1 MFTIVNLFT
10 FVISIHICGTGLTLY
25 FMDLNEKIKQILV
38 DKNISPSHFAD
49 EIGIQRSSISH
60 IIAGRN
66 KPSLD
71 IVQKI
76 IKRFPDLGINWIL
89 EDEDLPE
96 SISEIKPFKADNY
109 TMFNGQKSGIASL
122 SESRRNNLP
131 NQTTAH
137 ENLRSEK
144 ITPAVEE
151 KKVERILIFYSDG
164 TFQEFK

>member
-1 MFTIVNLFT
+1 MFTKVNLFS
-10 FVISIHICGTGLTLY
+10 FVSGDLQMCSCLILY
-25 FMDLNEKIKQILV
+25 TMDLNEKIKQILV

-76 IKRFPDLGINWIL
+76 IRRFPDLGINWIL

-109 TMFNGQKSGIASL
+109 TLFNGQKSGISSH
-122 SESRRNNLP
+122 SESRRNNGAHHIP
-131 NQTTAH
+131 TH
-137 ENLRSEK
+137 ENLRGDK
-144 ITPAVEE
+144 YPAPEE

>member
-1 MFTIVNLFT
+1 MYPT
-10 FVISIHICGTGLTLY
+10 
-25 FMDLNEKIKQILV
+25 MDLNEKIKQILV

-89 EDEDLPE
+89 EDEELPE

-109 TMFNGQKSGIASL
+109 TLQNAQKSGVASL
-122 SESRRNNLP
+122 AESRKNNGAQQYP
-131 NQTTAH
+131 VQ
-137 ENLRSEK
+137 ENLSNAK
-144 ITPAVEE
+144 PPVSDD

-164 TFQEFK
+164 TFQEFKS

>member
-1 MFTIVNLFT
+1 MFTKVNLFS
-10 FVISIHICGTGLTLY
+10 FVSGDLQMCGCLILY
-25 FMDLNEKIKQILV
+25 TMDLNEKIKQILV

-76 IKRFPDLGINWIL
+76 IRRFPDLGINWIL

-109 TMFNGQKSGIASL
+109 TLFNGQKSGISSH
-122 SESRRNNLP
+122 SESRRSNGS
-131 NQTTAH
+131 NQTPSH
-137 ENLRSEK
+137 ENLRGDK
-144 ITPAVEE
+144 YPAPEE

>member
-1 MFTIVNLFT
+1 
-10 FVISIHICGTGLTLY
+10 
-25 FMDLNEKIKQILV
+25 MDLSEKIKQILV
-38 DKNISPSHFAD
+38 EKNISPSHFAD

-89 EDEDLPE
+89 EDEHLPE
-96 SISEIKPFKADNY
+96 SISEITPFKTDHSAGTY
-109 TMFNGQKSGIASL
+109 AQKPVGSAFQD
-122 SESRRNNLP
+122 SRRSNVSDTNATHK
-131 NQTTAH
+131 NV
-137 ENLRSEK
+137 RSETSATDGDDKK
-144 ITPAVEE
+144 I
-151 KKVERILIFYSDG
+151 ERILIFYSDG

>member
-1 MFTIVNLFT
+1 
-10 FVISIHICGTGLTLY
+10 
-25 FMDLNEKIKQILV
+25 MDLNEKIKQILV

-109 TMFNGQKSGIASL
+109 TVFNGQKSNIAGL
-122 SESRRNNLP
+122 AESRRNNVSNPNITQENHGIDKSLP
-131 NQTTAH
+131 A
-137 ENLRSEK
+137 
-144 ITPAVEE
+144 EE
-151 KKVERILIFYSDG
+151 KRVERILIFYSDG

>member
-1 MFTIVNLFT
+1 
-10 FVISIHICGTGLTLY
+10 
-25 FMDLNEKIKQILV
+25 MDLNEKIKQILV

-60 IIAGRN
+60 ILAGRN

-76 IKRFPDLGINWIL
+76 IRRFPDLGINWIL

-96 SISEIKPFKADNY
+96 SVSEIKPFKADNY
-109 TMFNGQKSGIASL
+109 ALPNAQKSGIASL
-122 SESRRNNLP
+122 SELRKNNGAQHYP
-131 NQTTAH
+131 IQ
-137 ENLRSEK
+137 ENLSGTK
-144 ITPAVEE
+144 PVVHEE

>member
-1 MFTIVNLFT
+1 
-10 FVISIHICGTGLTLY
+10 
-25 FMDLNEKIKQILV
+25 MDLNEKIKQILV

-76 IKRFPDLGINWIL
+76 IRRFPDLGINWIL
-89 EDEDLPE
+89 EDEELPD
-96 SISEIKPFKADNY
+96 SVSEIKPFKADPY
-109 TMFNGQKSGIASL
+109 TGSGEQKGAASNL
-122 SESRRNNLP
+122 SDSRRNNVAQQHPL
-131 NQTTAH
+131 Q
-137 ENLRSEK
+137 ENLRNDRSL
-144 ITPAVEE
+144 VSEE

>member
-137 ENLRSEK
+137 GNLRSEK

>member
-1 MFTIVNLFT
+1 
-10 FVISIHICGTGLTLY
+10 
-25 FMDLNEKIKQILV
+25 MDLNEKIKQILV

-122 SESRRNNLP
+122 AESRRNNP
-131 NQTTAH
+131 AH
-137 ENLRSEK
+137 QNSAQENLRMEK
-144 ITPAVEE
+144 SLPIEE

>member
-1 MFTIVNLFT
+1 
-10 FVISIHICGTGLTLY
+10 
-25 FMDLNEKIKQILV
+25 MDLNEKIKQILV

-122 SESRRNNLP
+122 AESRRNNLSGQ
-131 NQTTAH
+131 NVAH
-137 ENLRSEK
+137 ENLRFEK
-144 ITPAVEE
+144 FTPAVEE